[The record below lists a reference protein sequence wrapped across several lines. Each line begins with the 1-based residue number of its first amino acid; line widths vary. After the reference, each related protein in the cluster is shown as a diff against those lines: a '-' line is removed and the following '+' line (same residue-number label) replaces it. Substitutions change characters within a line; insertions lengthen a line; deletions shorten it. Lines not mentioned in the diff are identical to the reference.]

1 MSLHEGTFI
10 VKDMFR
16 RPRSQAPT
24 ASQAA
29 APAAPVELAPQAV
42 AGPAAAYLEPDA
54 GQLLSELLAK
64 PTPEGLLD
72 NALTQ
77 AAARVGGDVKGYAV
91 LRRGQDRVAA
101 VLLYPRRLVG
111 LSLAGPWTATR
122 PRLTT
127 SGTRELYAMN
137 DESLHAQ
144 FDEAGM
150 NQVSASLVLP
160 LSDKGRSLGAL
171 VLDRSGG
178 QGFTPEQQER
188 AQKFCSVVGLLLG
201 LLDARE
207 EARSVA
213 HTVASAVAEMTESL
227 DFDSVGHA
235 QAVAE
240 VALRLG
246 RTLGL
251 AEREL
256 DEVWFAATLHDVGKL
271 HGEDGHALVSAN
283 VLHGVGSLSQ
293 AQLAVRHHHE
303 RWDGQG
309 TPDKLTGE
317 DIPLYARILTV
328 ADAYVRSGDIEVLR
342 AQAGKALDPRLVGML
357 ERSVH

>member
-1 MSLHEGTFI
+1 
-10 VKDMFR
+10 MFR
-16 RPRSQAPT
+16 RPRPQPSPAAQD
-24 ASQAA
+24 A
-29 APAAPVELAPQAV
+29 APAGQVELAPQTLGGA
-42 AGPAAAYLEPDA
+42 PAEYVEPDTA
-54 GQLLSELLAK
+54 KLLGELLNR

-72 NALTQ
+72 NALSQ
-77 AAARVGGDVKGYAV
+77 LSQRVGGDVKGYAV
-91 LRRGQDRVAA
+91 LRRGQDRVGA

-111 LSLAGPWTATR
+111 LNLAGPWTANR
-122 PRLTT
+122 PRLNT

-137 DESLHAQ
+137 DESLHPQ
-144 FDEAGM
+144 LDEAGM

-171 VLDRSGG
+171 VLDRSNG
-178 QGFTPEQQER
+178 QAFTPEQQER
-188 AQKFCSVVGLLLG
+188 AQKFAGVVAALLG

-213 HTVASAVAEMTESL
+213 RTVTYAVAELAESL

-246 RTLGL
+246 RGLGL

-256 DEVWFAATLHDVGKL
+256 DEVWYAATLHDVGKL
-271 HGEDGHALVSAN
+271 HGEEGHAQVSAN

-309 TPDKLTGE
+309 TPDKLSGE

-328 ADAYVRSGDIEVLR
+328 ADAYVRSGDLAAVR
-342 AQAGKALDPRLVGML
+342 AQAGTALDPRLVGLL
-357 ERSVH
+357 ERSVHAAS